1 MVRKRTHKK
10 IGQLLLEA
18 EAITEEELNVA
29 LERQKRN
36 GQRLGKNLVELDY
49 VDEDEITQYVAE
61 QYNIPYVS
69 LDRCRLN
76 KDLLSIIPDDISKTY
91 GAIPID
97 LIGDILTLGVVDIPD
112 ENTIRWL
119 EELTGFNI
127 QVMLIT
133 TADFN
138 RYMQRVYVLSAI
150 DNEQGFDEAEA
161 DKYVNTTLYKGRERR
176 RFPRFD
182 RKIRVKYDVRDEY
195 NINSSINVS
204 EGGVLIKSRSPVPV
218 DSHLIVRIELPNSQE
233 EVIIIS
239 RVVRAER
246 MNDED
251 SYLIALNFSVMD
263 AGDRIKLAEFIKSLK
278 ENS

>member
-18 EAITEEELNVA
+18 EAITEEQLNFA
-29 LERQKRN
+29 LERQKGN
-36 GQRLGKNLVELDY
+36 GQRLGKNLIELDY
-49 VDEDEITQYVAE
+49 VDEDEITRYVAE
-61 QYNIPYVS
+61 QYNIPHVS

-76 KDLLSIIPDDISKTY
+76 KNLLNIIPKGISKTY

-97 LIGDILTLGVVDIPD
+97 LIGHILTLGVVDVPD
-112 ENTIRWL
+112 EDTIRRL

-133 TADFN
+133 TGDFN
-138 RYMQRVYVLSAI
+138 RYMQRVYVLSVI
-150 DNEQGFDEAEA
+150 DNEGGFGVSSAG
-161 DKYVNTTLYKGRERR
+161 KYIRTTLYNGKERR
-176 RFPRFD
+176 RFQRFD
-182 RKIRVKYDVRDEY
+182 RKVRVKYDVRNEY

-218 DSHLIVRIELPNSQE
+218 DSHLIVRIELPNLHE
-233 EVIIIS
+233 DIIIIS

-246 MNDED
+246 ADGD
-251 SYLIALNFSVMD
+251 FYLIALNFSVMD
-263 AGDRIKLAEFIKSLK
+263 ARDRIKLAEFIKSLK